1 MFGRR
6 RTLGAT
12 AVAAIALAL
21 AAAAVGAP
29 VAGASSCAS
38 ATASP
43 GRAGAA
49 TTVRATACLINA
61 VRRDHGL
68 HALRLSARL
77 SSAARGHSVDMVRR
91 RYFAHATPEG
101 LSPTL
106 RVRRTGYLR
115 AHRRW
120 IVGETLAWWRGRAAP
135 AQIVRAWM
143 HSPPHREVLLTPAF
157 RDVGIGIALGV
168 PRPVGR
174 GGGTYTA
181 DFGVRR

>member
-1 MFGRR
+1 MSGARG
-6 RTLGAT
+6 TLF
-12 AVAAIALAL
+12 AIALAAIVL
-21 AAAAVGAP
+21 AATAISPPA
-29 VAGASSCAS
+29 AGASACAR
-38 ATASP
+38 ATAAPS
-43 GRAGAA
+43 RAGAA
-49 TTVRATACLINA
+49 ATVRATACLINA

-68 HALRLSARL
+68 SALRLNARL

-91 RYFAHATPEG
+91 RYFAHDTPEG
-101 LSPTL
+101 LSPTV

-115 AHRRW
+115 ANRRW

-135 AQIVRAWM
+135 SQIVRAWM

-168 PRPVGR
+168 PRPIGR

>member
-1 MFGRR
+1 MSGARG
-6 RTLGAT
+6 TLPAT
-12 AVAAIALAL
+12 ALAAIALA
-21 AAAAVGAP
+21 AAAISPPA
-29 VAGASSCAS
+29 AGASACAS

-43 GRAGAA
+43 SRAGAA

-68 HALRLSARL
+68 NALRLNARL

-91 RYFAHATPEG
+91 RYFAHETPEG
-101 LSPTL
+101 LSPSL

-120 IVGETLAWWRGRAAP
+120 VVGETLAWWRGRAAP

-157 RDVGIGIALGV
+157 RDVGIGIALRV
-168 PRPVGR
+168 PRPIGR